1 MGIGQDL
8 GFGRLAE
15 VSTSFTVR
23 CVALKSLEFDS
34 SALRAGSVSHG
45 SVAGRRILTLRVQGG
60 GAGRRTAGRRDQAE
74 SWEGRAAS
82 SRLSMA
88 RAGGQVPREPPRCAR
103 RLVPLVLCL
112 GPKRGFRFRRGS
124 WGGACVVLE
133 RCFLASM
140 RTPAGSVGR
149 ERSANGRIDRKYHTW
164 NRRAQLLRPGWG
176 WSSSVLFPPKHARE
190 EYIRFREDGAEAAN
204 GKHMGLK
211 ACPKNPIKGPP
222 RFSPGCLGFVR
233 SCPGPATGDRGLWLG
248 GIHGPPTLIARL
260 LSCP

>member
-1 MGIGQDL
+1 MS
-8 GFGRLAE
+8 A
-15 VSTSFTVR
+15 SFTVR
-23 CVALKSLEFDS
+23 CVAFKSLESDS

-45 SVAGRRILTLRVQGG
+45 SVAGRRILTLRVQSG

-88 RAGGQVPREPPRCAR
+88 RAGGPVPREPPGYAR
-103 RLVPLVLCL
+103 KLVPLVLCL

-140 RTPAGSVGR
+140 QTPAGSVGR

-190 EYIRFREDGAEAAN
+190 EFVQVREEGAEAGN
-204 GKHMGLK
+204 GKQLGLQ
-211 ACPKNPIKGPP
+211 ACPNDPISGPP
-222 RFSPGCLGFVR
+222 EWTSGGLGFVR
-233 SCPGPATGDRGLWLG
+233 SRPGPATGGRGLWLG
-248 GIHGPPTLIARL
+248 GTHGPPTLIARP
-260 LSCP
+260 LSSP